1 MNGIQSLFGGMNP
14 EKEKEVQR
22 SATAAGKDFT
32 AAFATQATKDGGK
45 TDITVSVSEGA
56 VGNVEEEICYGDVS
70 KNHPEENPET
80 IQEEEKTHQP
90 QCPLQYT
97 PQNTWR

>member
-14 EKEKEVQR
+14 EKEKEIQR
-22 SATAAGKDFT
+22 SATAAGKDFS
-32 AAFATQATKDGGK
+32 AAFATQAVKDGGK

-70 KNHPEENPET
+70 KNHPEEQPEA
-80 IQEEEKTHQP
+80 IKEDEKTLEESAEQ
-90 QCPLQYT
+90 LT
-97 PQNTWR
+97 AED

>member
-22 SATAAGKDFT
+22 SATAAGKEFT
-32 AAFATQATKDGGK
+32 AAFATQTVKDGGK

-70 KNHPEENPET
+70 KNHSEEKSET
-80 IQEEEKTHQP
+80 IQEEENQI
-90 QCPLQYT
+90 
-97 PQNTWR
+97 NDDEE